1 MKKEYIQPQTE
12 KIQLNL
18 ESNLLNSSFI
28 EVGGGTDNFDSPRM
42 NEDGFDETWE
52 TWEDYPEP

>member
-12 KIQLNL
+12 KISLNL
-18 ESNLLNSSFI
+18 ESNLLNNSFI
-28 EVGGGTDNFDSPRM
+28 EVGGGTDNFDSPRK

>member
-12 KIQLNL
+12 RIPLNL

-28 EVGGGTDNFDSPRM
+28 EVGGSTDSFDSPRM
-42 NEDGFDETWE
+42 NEDGFDEY
-52 TWEDYPEP
+52 WEDYPEP